1 MANPHAQALRH
12 LNRWFAERGRKP
24 FSFQKETWA
33 AYLRGESGL
42 VHSPTGTG
50 KTLAVFLGSVLEWLA
65 ENSDYLKDMPPVP
78 QKQARAQRRLRVLWI
93 TPLRALA
100 TDTEVNL
107 NTALRQLQIPWLVE
121 KRTGD
126 TSSSLRQKQ
135 RESYPNVLIT
145 TPESLSLMLC
155 NADLA
160 EKLSD
165 LRCVVVD
172 EWHELLGNKRG
183 VQTELGLARLR
194 QLRPNLRVWGLSAT
208 LGNLEEAL
216 ATLLGSSAAQ
226 PGTLIASDLKKK
238 YEIKS
243 LIPAEIERFPWAGH
257 LGTRMAP
264 EVAQL
269 IAAAK
274 STLVFTNTRS
284 QCEIWYQALLK
295 VMPDFAGK
303 MAVHHGSLDIELR
316 RWVENELR
324 EGRLRCCVCT
334 SSLDL
339 GVDFSTVEHVVQI
352 GSPKGN
358 ARLLQRAGRSG
369 HQPKIPSRITFVP
382 TNALE
387 LMELAAVRDALIA
400 HRIESRHP
408 LEKPLDVL
416 AQHVVTIAIGG
427 GFDPDELLAE
437 VRSAHAYRHLSEQE
451 WQWVLDFARQGGS
464 SLKAYPD
471 FHRIQLID
479 GKYHVTS
486 AQIARFHRLSIGTI
500 TSDVAVQVKYLKG
513 PKLGTVEESF
523 ISKVEPGQNFM
534 LGGKL
539 LELVRIHDNT
549 AWVRRAKGMSQ
560 AIPRWMGGR
569 IPLSG
574 ELSHAIREK
583 LAQAG
588 AGEFVSPEMRSLEP
602 LLELQQSWSA
612 LPNINQV
619 LVEHWKNRDGHHLFI
634 YPFAGRL
641 AHEGLASLLALRM
654 SRLAPIT
661 FSMAMNDY
669 GLVLVSRDPAPFD
682 EALRHDLW
690 NTDAVADDVLASLNA
705 TELCKRQFREIARVA
720 GLIFQGYP
728 GVRKT
733 GRQVQASSNLFY
745 DVFSEYDPENLL
757 LRQARREV
765 LEQQLEYSR
774 LVEALKRIASS
785 ELLVRHLMKPSPL
798 SFPLLVDGMRDRLT
812 SEKLWERVKKLQ
824 EQLEKSAGAIEHG
837 LIATRNKEAKITISA
852 T

>member
-1 MANPHAQALRH
+1 MAEPNAKALRY
-12 LNRWFAERGRKP
+12 LTSWFRELGRRP
-24 FSFQKETWA
+24 FPFQKDTWS

-50 KTLAVFLGSVLEWLA
+50 KTLAVFLGAVIEWLSENPEHLKTIAKTPA
-65 ENSDYLKDMPPVP
+65 ELHAIEKLKNR
-78 QKQARAQRRLRVLWI
+78 KRLSKLRLLWI

-100 TDTEVNL
+100 TDTEFNL
-107 NTALRQLQIPWLVE
+107 NTAVNQLRIPWLVE

-126 TSSSLRQKQ
+126 TSSSVRQKQ
-135 RESYPNVLIT
+135 RERYPEVLIT

-155 NADLA
+155 NTDLA
-160 EKLSD
+160 ERLSD

-194 QLRPNLRVWGLSAT
+194 KLRPELRVWGLSAT
-208 LGNLEEAL
+208 LGNLDEAL
-216 ATLLGSSAAQ
+216 ATLLGTNSPR
-226 PGTLIASDLKKK
+226 PGVLIASDRKKK

-243 LIPAEIERFPWAGH
+243 IIPAEIERFPWAGH
-257 LGTRMAP
+257 LGTRLAP
-264 EVAQL
+264 EVAE
-269 IAAAK
+269 IVAGAK

-295 VMPDFAGK
+295 VMPALAGQ

-316 RWVENELR
+316 RWVENQLR
-324 EGRLRCCVCT
+324 DGRLKCCVCT

-339 GVDFSTVEHVVQI
+339 GVDFSEVEQVVQV

-369 HQPKIPSRITFVP
+369 HQPRVPSRITFVP

-387 LMELAAVRDALIA
+387 LMELAAVRDALLA
-400 HRIESRHP
+400 HRIESRSP
-408 LEKPLDVL
+408 LKNPLDVL
-416 AQHVVTIAIGG
+416 AQHVVTVAVGG
-427 GFDPDELLAE
+427 GFRPQELLNE
-437 VRSAHAYRHLSEQE
+437 VRTTAAYRDLTELE
-451 WQWVLDFARQGGS
+451 WQWVIDFAQQGSS

-471 FHRIQLID
+471 FHRIKLVD
-479 GKYHVTS
+479 GVYHVS
-486 AQIARFHRLSIGTI
+486 DDRIARFHRLSIGTI
-500 TSDVAVQVKYLKG
+500 VSDVSVQVKYLKG

-523 ISKVEPGQNFM
+523 ISKVQPGDNFM

-549 AWVRRAKGMSQ
+549 AWVRRAKGVSK
-560 AIPRWMGGR
+560 AIPRWLGGR

-574 ELSHAIREK
+574 ELSQAMREK
-583 LAQAG
+583 IAEAG
-588 AGEFVSPEMRSLEP
+588 DGQFRSPEMRSLEP

-612 LPNINQV
+612 LPNTNQL
-619 LVEHWKNRDGHHLFI
+619 LVERLKNRDGHHLFI

-641 AHEGLASLLALRM
+641 AHEGLASLLALSM

-669 GLVLVSRDPAPFD
+669 GLVLVSRDLAPFD
-682 EALRHDLW
+682 EALQHDLW
-690 NTDAVADDVLASLNA
+690 NTDHVADDVLASLNA

-745 DVFSEYDPENLL
+745 DVFTEYDPQNMLL
-757 LRQARREV
+757 HQARREV

-774 LVEALKRIASS
+774 LVEALKRIANC
-785 ELLVRHLMKPSPL
+785 ELLIRHLPKPSPL

-812 SEKLWERVKKLQ
+812 SEKLWDRVKKLQ
-824 EQLEKSAGAIEHG
+824 EQLEQAAG
-837 LIATRNKEAKITISA
+837 KEQLVV
-852 T
+852 